1 MYDEALLYDRLQ
13 RDLPLH
19 PRPYRKLAGEL
30 GLCEHDLLSLL
41 ARDLGA
47 GRISRIGAVFAPNVI
62 GVSTLGA
69 LAVDPAQ
76 LDRVA
81 ACVSACSAVSH
92 NYARR
97 GHRHNLWF
105 VAGARDRYALDGV
118 LADIAGRT
126 GLTPLDLPME
136 REYHIDLGFSL
147 REGRVRRPRRAVKAP
162 APVQPDADDWRL
174 IAELE
179 AGLPLAPQPFHT
191 LALRSRIPLD
201 RILERLAQWSESGV
215 IRRLGVVLHHGRFGY
230 RHNAMCVW
238 DVPESRADALGI
250 RLARM
255 PGVTLCY
262 RRARSLP
269 EWPYNLFAMIHARDA
284 QTMRATL
291 GHVEEQVGLAQM
303 RSAVLVGTHC
313 YKQRNTR
320 YALQQEPS

>member
-1 MYDEALLYDRLQ
+1 MYDETLLYDRLQ

-19 PRPYRKLAGEL
+19 PRPYRQVAGEL

-69 LAVDPAQ
+69 LAVEPGQ

-81 ACVSACSAVSH
+81 ACVSTCSAVSH

-105 VAGARDRYALDGV
+105 VAGARDRHALDVV
-118 LADIAGRT
+118 LADIAART
-126 GLTPLDLPME
+126 GLKPLDLPME
-136 REYHIDLGFSL
+136 REYHIDLGFPL
-147 REGRVRRPRRAVKAP
+147 RDGGVRRLRRTVKAP

-174 IAELE
+174 IAALE
-179 AGLPLAPQPFHT
+179 AGLPLAPQPFHA

-201 RILERLAQWSESGV
+201 RILERLAQWCDSGV
-215 IRRLGVVLHHGRFGY
+215 IRRLGVVLHHGHFGY

-238 DVPESRADALGI
+238 DVPQARADALGV
-250 RLARM
+250 RLARI

-269 EWPYNLFAMIHARDA
+269 DWPYNLFAMIHARDA
-284 QTMRATL
+284 QALRDAL
-291 GHVEEQVGLAQM
+291 GRINEQVGLGQVPG
-303 RSAVLVGTHC
+303 AVLVGTRC

-320 YALQQEPS
+320 YALQQEPA

>member
-1 MYDEALLYDRLQ
+1 MYDEAMLYDRIQ

-19 PRPYRKLAGEL
+19 PRPYRQLAGEL

-41 ARDLGA
+41 ARDLGT

-62 GVSTLGA
+62 GVSSLGA
-69 LAVDPAQ
+69 LAVEPAQ

-81 ACVSACSAVSH
+81 ACVSTCSAISH

-105 VAGARDRYALDGV
+105 VAGARDRDALDAV
-118 LADIAGRT
+118 FADIAART

-147 REGRVRRPRRAVKAP
+147 RDSGSRQPRRATRTP
-162 APVQPDADDWRL
+162 GPVQPDADDWRL
-174 IAELE
+174 IAALE
-179 AGLPLAPQPFHT
+179 SGLPLAPQPFHA
-191 LALRSRIPLD
+191 LALRTRIPLD
-201 RILERLAQWSESGV
+201 RILERLAHWCESGV

-230 RHNAMCVW
+230 QHNAMCVW
-238 DVPESRADALGI
+238 DVPDSRVDAFGI
-250 RLARM
+250 RLSRM

-262 RRARSLP
+262 RRTRSAP
-269 EWPYNLFAMIHARDA
+269 DWPYNLFAMVHARDA
-284 QTMRATL
+284 QASREAL
-291 GHVEEQVGLAQM
+291 ARINEQVGLSQLPG
-303 RSAVLVGTHC
+303 AVLVGTRC

-320 YALQQEPS
+320 YAPQQEPS